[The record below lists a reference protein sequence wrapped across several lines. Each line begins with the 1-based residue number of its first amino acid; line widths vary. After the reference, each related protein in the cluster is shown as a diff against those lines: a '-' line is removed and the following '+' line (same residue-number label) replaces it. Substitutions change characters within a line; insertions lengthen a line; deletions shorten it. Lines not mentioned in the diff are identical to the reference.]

1 MPSSPTTVEK
11 DERRMQRIG
20 LSLPLRVEYKV
31 NPTVSWTEVTRL
43 RDISTF
49 GAGFTLPRPVKRGRL
64 ILMTIP
70 LPRQLR
76 CYDFME
82 PQYRVYGL
90 VRTCIAHRKNVTS
103 PEIYS
108 IGTAFI
114 GKYPPVSYI
123 EDPSKLYDIKPYR
136 EEGTLWQVANAE
148 SNPDETN
155 LPKEHRRH
163 SRFQIPVNIMLETLD
178 EEGRVLAGEM
188 TVTENVSV
196 SGASVFTSLQAE
208 VGSFLRVTSE
218 QYNVSIVSIVRGK
231 RVGPDSIPR
240 LHIEFIDRFFP
251 LEGIE

>member
-1 MPSSPTTVEK
+1 MPSPTTVEK

-20 LSLPLRVEYKV
+20 LTLPIRVEYKV
-31 NPTVSWTEVTRL
+31 NQTVSWTEVTRL

-49 GAGFTLPRPVKRGRL
+49 GAGFQLPRPVKRGRL

-90 VRTCIAHRKNVTS
+90 VRNCIPLRKNATT
-103 PEIYS
+103 PETYA

-114 GKYPPVSYI
+114 GKYPPVSYV
-123 EDPSKLYDIKPYR
+123 EDPSKLYDIKPHR
-136 EEGTLWQVANAE
+136 EEGTLWQVTNAE
-148 SNPDETN
+148 SNPDETH
-155 LPKEHRRH
+155 LPKELRRH
-163 SRFQIPVNIMLETLD
+163 SRFQIPVTIMLETLD
-178 EEGRVLAGEM
+178 EDGNVQAGEV
-188 TVTENVSV
+188 TVTENVSLG
-196 SGASVFTSLQAE
+196 GASVFTTLPAE
-208 VGSFLRVTSE
+208 IGSFIRVTSE
-218 QYNVSIVSIVRGK
+218 LYNVSIVSIVRGK
-231 RVGPDSIPR
+231 RIGPDSIPR